1 MPNIDENLAFAPATE
16 LRELIA
22 EKQVSPVEITQL
34 YLDRIDRLDPQLNS
48 YLTVTSEIALDAAR
62 KAEQAVT
69 DGDELGPLH
78 GIPIS
83 IKDLQMTKGVRTTG
97 GSLAYKD
104 RIPDADC
111 AVVERVLAAGAIML
125 GKTNSPEFG
134 LLGANENRLGEPCR
148 NPWNPERTSGGSS
161 GGAGA
166 SIIAG
171 LTSLATGGDGG
182 GSIRIPA
189 SFNGTYGI
197 KPTQGRVSSYSG
209 VDAPPASNYTSQ
221 QGPLTRTV
229 RDSAL
234 LLQVVAGYDSR
245 DPGSLRAPTPDFE
258 AAMGRGIEGLRVGY
272 SPDYGYG
279 AVDPQV
285 AQISEKAA
293 NVFAELGCSVE
304 EADLKLEGA
313 FDTWFT
319 FFSSNAYLTQG
330 HLLDDPDDPL
340 SWYARWC
347 IEAGSK
353 VTGAEYAKAVGERD
367 LSKPILGILAL
378 HSSHQHNRSRRRQY
392 PLRLRLRRH
401 ARGPAHCWASWRR
414 GNSSGLQRS
423 LRSGPSLGS
432 AQAAGQLGGEVS
444 GFQSDFAN
452 GAVRAVLVEDGIGLL
467 RESLPVFTMFGE
479 KVQGEVGERGLDPQL
494 LRHVT
499 HAAAHHNLGWAVG
512 LLGASVGI
520 GTHVS
525 VALGCLAVDG
535 RNPTG

>member
-34 YLDRIDRLDPQLNS
+34 YLERIDRLDPQLNS
-48 YLTVTSEIALDAAR
+48 YLTVTSEIAMDAAR

-229 RDSAL
+229 RDSAM

-258 AAMGRGIEGLRVGY
+258 AAVGRGIEGLRVGY

-330 HLLDDPDDPL
+330 HLVDAPDDPL

-367 LSKPILGILAL
+367 
-378 HSSHQHNRSRRRQY
+378 RM
-392 PLRLRLRRH
+392 
-401 ARGPAHCWASWRR
+401 
-414 GNSSGLQRS
+414 LQQF
-423 LRSGPSLGS
+423 GDVF
-432 AQAAGQLGGEVS
+432 EKY
-444 GFQSDFAN
+444 D
-452 GAVRAVLVEDGIGLL
+452 VLVSPTMAVTAFSTEEYPQKIDGQDPYPNPSWGFLPFTHPINTIG
-467 RESLPVFTMFGE
+467 
-479 KVQGEVGERGLDPQL
+479 
-494 LRHVT
+494 
-499 HAAAHHNLGWAVG
+499 HAAASIPCGFDSDGMPVG
-512 LLGASVGI
+512 LHIVGRH
-520 GTHVS
+520 GDEETV
-525 VALGCLAVDG
+525 LAFSAAFEAA
-535 RNPTG
+535 RPWISHRPRIS

>member
-34 YLDRIDRLDPQLNS
+34 YLERIDRLDPQLNS
-48 YLTVTSEIALDAAR
+48 YLTVTSEIAMDAAR

-258 AAMGRGIEGLRVGY
+258 AAVGRGIEGLRVGY

-313 FDTWFT
+313 FYTWFT

-367 LSKPILGILAL
+367 RML
-378 HSSHQHNRSRRRQY
+378 QQF
-392 PLRLRLRRH
+392 
-401 ARGPAHCWASWRR
+401 
-414 GNSSGLQRS
+414 GNVF
-423 LRSGPSLGS
+423 
-432 AQAAGQLGGEVS
+432 EKY
-444 GFQSDFAN
+444 D
-452 GAVRAVLVEDGIGLL
+452 VLVSPTMAVTAFSTEEYPQTIDGQDPYPNPSWGFLPFTHPINTIG
-467 RESLPVFTMFGE
+467 
-479 KVQGEVGERGLDPQL
+479 
-494 LRHVT
+494 
-499 HAAAHHNLGWAVG
+499 HAAASIPCGFDSDGMPVG
-512 LLGASVGI
+512 LHIVGRH
-520 GTHVS
+520 GDEETV
-525 VALGCLAVDG
+525 LAFSAAFEAA
-535 RNPTG
+535 RPWISHRPRIS